1 MAQKINQK
9 QFVNI
14 VKEAITKT
22 LKESGFNG
30 YDMQPQ
36 TPMTKQQQID
46 ASWKEFNDNNKNRLA
61 QQQQDANVG
70 SYLDSNINTDDLKGQ
85 LGMDAMSNDKNVADI
100 AQMTKGTPRQTG
112 QRYDN
117 YLKRKYMESKKRKF
131 NMTESQLNKLIK
143 ECITEVLK
151 ESHIPSYEEPVFIG
165 CSSPNDA
172 DVSVEIGYS
181 DYSSSLF
188 YVGECG
194 TDGYAALAAVVEYL
208 VENGIIDHYAYSEE
222 DLEAYAIEDFIEVEG
237 YYLPSWQIHMH
248 QLIDN
253 HGGRR
258 R

>member
-143 ECITEVLK
+143 ECITEVLAESTNKQLK
-151 ESHIPSYEEPVFIG
+151 ESDEFKPTGYRTVSNLGGHEVQIHPSGDSARFKFYGGEPT
-165 CSSPNDA
+165 DWM
-172 DVSVEIGYS
+172 EIEF
-181 DYSSSLF
+181 D
-188 YVGECG
+188 
-194 TDGYAALAAVVEYL
+194 
-208 VENGIIDHYAYSEE
+208 ENGAAY
-222 DLEAYAIEDFIEVEG
+222 VETER
-237 YYLPSWQIHMH
+237 
-248 QLIDN
+248 
-253 HGGRR
+253 GRELLADYMR
-258 R
+258 YQ

>member
-46 ASWKEFNDNNKNRLA
+46 ASWQEFNDNNKNRLA

-70 SYLDSNINTDDLKGQ
+70 SYLDSNINADDLKGQ
-85 LGMDAMSNDKNVADI
+85 LGMDAMSNDKDVANI

-117 YLKRKYMESKKRKF
+117 YLKQKYTESKKQKF
-131 NMTESQLNKLIK
+131 NMTESQLNSLIK
-143 ECITEVLK
+143 ECITEVLTERKHLK
-151 ESHIPSYEEPVFIG
+151 E
-165 CSSPNDA
+165 DA
-172 DVSVEIGYS
+172 DGGWFARLQKMYNELSTHLKKTNQKAYQYLIMHQ
-181 DYSSSLF
+181 DD
-188 YVGECG
+188 
-194 TDGYAALAAVVEYL
+194 DGV
-208 VENGIIDHYAYSEE
+208 
-222 DLEAYAIEDFIEVEG
+222 IEDMYSMLKQG
-237 YYLPSWQIHMH
+237 
-248 QLIDN
+248 LI
-253 HGGRR
+253 
-258 R
+258 

>member
-46 ASWKEFNDNNKNRLA
+46 ASWQEFNDNNKKRLA
-61 QQQQDANVG
+61 QQQQDAKVS

-85 LGMDAMSNDKNVADI
+85 LGMDAMSNDKDVANI

-117 YLKRKYMESKKRKF
+117 YLKQKYMESKKQRF
-131 NMTESQLNKLIK
+131 NMTENQLNSLIK
-143 ECITEVLK
+143 ECITEVLAESTNKQLK
-151 ESHIPSYEEPVFIG
+151 ESDEFKPTGYRTASNLGGHEVQIHPSGDSARFKFYGGEPT
-165 CSSPNDA
+165 DWM
-172 DVSVEIGYS
+172 EIEF
-181 DYSSSLF
+181 D
-188 YVGECG
+188 
-194 TDGYAALAAVVEYL
+194 
-208 VENGIIDHYAYSEE
+208 ENGAAY
-222 DLEAYAIEDFIEVEG
+222 VETER
-237 YYLPSWQIHMH
+237 
-248 QLIDN
+248 
-253 HGGRR
+253 GRELLADYMR
-258 R
+258 YQ